1 MVRLDIDLAFSEH
14 EGADADT
21 PPFEGTITAAGTEV
35 RIVVND
41 PSRLPGNGRRTLTE
55 LSTVADAL
63 ASRGVSVRLEG
74 PDGPILQLG
83 DIKSNAL
90 QRVVTG
96 SSHIRLGSVA
106 AVAPLLTRRNK
117 GSALTFPIPPET
129 PLPLVPTINRT
140 VRRRVTTT
148 HYTPGSGRPRLI
160 FAVGDS
166 SWDGSRPREFDLL
179 PTKTVIGSGDEA
191 DLRLPGSPRCTP
203 RSVTRATTSTCSTAS
218 TRSEAGERESRDRDA
233 TAGVASCAPAPG
245 SNSATGDWRTSAP
258 SSPITGVRT
267 AAARAGSSRASASSP
282 RAAARVRSAAR
293 ATPSDSVAPGPPP
306 AGRPGA
312 TAGASAELT

>member
-14 EGADADT
+14 EEGRDADV

-35 RIVVND
+35 RIVVSD
-41 PSRLPGNGRRTLTE
+41 PSRLPGNGRRTLAE
-55 LSTVADAL
+55 MSTVADAL
-63 ASRGVSVRLEG
+63 ASRGISVTLEG

-83 DIKSNAL
+83 DVKSGAL
-90 QRVVTG
+90 QRVITG
-96 SSHIRLGSVA
+96 SKHIRLGSVS
-106 AVAPLLTRRNK
+106 AVAPLLVRRN
-117 GSALTFPIPPET
+117 GDRTLTFPVPPET

-191 DLRLPGSPRCTP
+191 DLRLPGLAPVHAEIRHEGDDEY
-203 RSVTRATTSTCSTAS
+203 VLYGFDQVGGGGA
-218 TRSEAGERESRDRDA
+218 RDQGPGRDGGGRILRTGA
-233 TAGVASCAPAPG
+233 RIEL
-245 SNSATGDWRTSAP
+245 GDWRLAYFRAEFADHGRP
-258 SSPITGVRT
+258 YGGRQGGEF
-267 AAARAGSSRASASSP
+267 ARQRKQPPRGGSGPLSRATDP
-282 RAAARVRSAAR
+282 
-293 ATPSDSVAPGPPP
+293 
-306 AGRPGA
+306 
-312 TAGASAELT
+312 E

>member
-14 EGADADT
+14 EEGRDADV

-35 RIVVND
+35 RIVVSD
-41 PSRLPGNGRRTLTE
+41 PSRLPGNGRRTLAE
-55 LSTVADAL
+55 MSTVADAL
-63 ASRGVSVRLEG
+63 ASRGISVTLEG

-83 DIKSNAL
+83 DVKSGAL
-90 QRVVTG
+90 QRVITG
-96 SSHIRLGSVA
+96 SKHIRLGSVS
-106 AVAPLLTRRNK
+106 AVAPLLVRRN
-117 GSALTFPIPPET
+117 GDRTLTFPVPPET

-191 DLRLPGSPRCTP
+191 DLRLPGLAPVHAEIRHEGDDEY
-203 RSVTRATTSTCSTAS
+203 VLYGFDQVGGGGA
-218 TRSEAGERESRDRDA
+218 RDQGPGRDGGGRILRTGA
-233 TAGVASCAPAPG
+233 RIEL
-245 SNSATGDWRTSAP
+245 GDWRLAYFRAEFADHGRP
-258 SSPITGVRT
+258 YGGRQGGEF
-267 AAARAGSSRASASSP
+267 ARQRKQPPRGGSGPLSRASDP
-282 RAAARVRSAAR
+282 
-293 ATPSDSVAPGPPP
+293 
-306 AGRPGA
+306 
-312 TAGASAELT
+312 E